1 MVRVRCAQH
10 GVPFF
15 FVFDQPTLFRD
26 QITKVDTRDRSQFDG
41 CASFEFGWNTQ
52 RDRNGED
59 MAIDTHCFETG
70 FILLSRHVRGER
82 GERANCE
89 AFQITRLAFV

>member
-1 MVRVRCAQH
+1 MVLVRCAQH
-10 GVPFF
+10 GLPFF
-15 FVFDQPTLFRD
+15 FVIDRPAFFRD
-26 QITKVDTRDRSQFDG
+26 HITKVDSRDRSQFDG
-41 CASFEFGWNTQ
+41 CVFFEFGWNTQ

-59 MAIDTHCFETG
+59 MALDPHGMETG
-70 FILLSRHVRGER
+70 FILLSCHVRGER